1 MRDDKAIRVTTT
13 DRFAVSERNRLR
25 PKKMPDMIANR
36 VREMIARGEVGDGE
50 WLPTEPELMATFGVS
65 RPTLREAFRL
75 LEADSLV
82 TIRRG
87 PPGGARVTIP
97 GPEAAASQFGLL
109 LTLSHTSIQDVYE
122 ARMVIEPAAA
132 RTLAERGNAT
142 ARKALAAEVKRL
154 AQLVDS
160 PEDFASATVQF
171 HRKLVELAG
180 NKTLATVVGMLT
192 EILTRHMAEAVRDS
206 PRHRAELAASDERA
220 VRAYQKLVTLIQ
232 AKDGE
237 GAEKFWIRHMKAA
250 REYVLNVDDTTQ
262 VVDLLY

>member
-1 MRDDKAIRVTTT
+1 MTAANRMA
-13 DRFAVSERNRLR
+13 AGSERNRVR
-25 PKKMPDMIANR
+25 PKKVPEMIADR
-36 VREMIARGEVGDGE
+36 VRQMIARGEVGDGE
-50 WLPTEPELMATFGVS
+50 WLPTEPELMETFGVS

-75 LEADSLV
+75 LEADSLI

-109 LTLSHTSIQDVYE
+109 LTLSHTSIQDIYE

-132 RTLAERGNAT
+132 RTLAERGSAA
-142 ARKALAAEVKRL
+142 ARKTLAAEVERL
-154 AQLVDS
+154 AELVDT
-160 PEDFASATVQF
+160 PEQFVSASVQF
-171 HRKLVELAG
+171 HLRLVELAG
-180 NKTLATVVGMLT
+180 NRTLATVVGMLT
-192 EILTRHMAEAVRDS
+192 EILTRHMAKTVRES
-206 PRHRAELAASDERA
+206 SQQLAELTAHDERA

-237 GAEKFWIRHMKAA
+237 GAEKFWIRHMRAA